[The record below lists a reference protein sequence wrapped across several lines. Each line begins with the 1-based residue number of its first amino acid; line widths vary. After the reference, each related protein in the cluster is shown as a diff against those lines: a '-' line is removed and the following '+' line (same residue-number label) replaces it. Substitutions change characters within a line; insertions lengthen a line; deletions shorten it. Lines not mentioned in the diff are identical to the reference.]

1 MITSPF
7 LYQSSTLSKLSL
19 FKRLDIPHVA
29 ADEGM
34 ILYNLIRVFAVE
46 KLRLKKNYY
55 KRMLILNPDNIGQ
68 IRSKQVN
75 DGSIF
80 SVFKKY
86 FDLLGYTNASTLS
99 KMICVLKTEWMNSLF
114 SFLNQRSKKY
124 LSSQLDPE
132 VWGRFCD
139 LGSLVGYPKQE
150 GRIFKQDIPMWLT
163 NKGACSGFAYT
174 KDRLKNVYSKI
185 LGSIHLNSEKPQF
198 KDFNAWLFARY
209 TWMNEGSNKHSSLQV
224 DDEYIRTKLGVAL
237 SLDDTDLW
245 NLISEKC
252 ILEDGLKIFVKNDEK
267 GLKGRYVCNAPIGLY
282 LVQKYYI
289 DWIISH
295 TPTKTPKLTLFQ
307 EPGYIIQVVRNL
319 FNSLKILVPIDFDA
333 FDTKI
338 EYIFWDA
345 LNEWIIERCPP
356 EISRLSSY
364 FTSFIGRI
372 SIYDENNKRVGI
384 WTRGL
389 PSGLY
394 ATAFVGSL
402 FNLTMQELISEDT
415 GLFDPTAAQGD
426 DGIICTT
433 RETMSLFG
441 DSSEVY
447 LARIQLEFN
456 KVCAVV
462 NENKNWIVLS
472 EVKPAVEYLKM
483 VITPFS
489 VEQYPARVF
498 SSIAWN
504 YPSNKPLSTY
514 EKLISL
520 ANLWKEFFDRSH
532 SYYENEMVSDIHG
545 MLMNKFNWSKDL
557 IRKWI
562 HTPVAVGGFGL
573 VPLDL
578 STRFVYRSNSK
589 KLKAKGLIY
598 PRYPFMH
605 SSIWK
610 IDNIVIDLK
619 AILDSSKHS
628 PKTLES
634 LSRNRPPKW
643 GDFVEYVRYSQGL
656 ENKLTDIPA
665 VRDNFGNIPFRILG
679 YSDLYIIKN
688 IGGFDFRGIT
698 KDYLSCLLLMLR
710 TFRSFRQVELSV
722 QLWK

>member
-1 MITSPF
+1 MP
-7 LYQSSTLSKLSL
+7 
-19 FKRLDIPHVA
+19 
-29 ADEGM
+29 ADEGV

-55 KRMLILNPDNIGQ
+55 KRMLILNPENIGQ

-86 FDLLGYTNASTLS
+86 FELLGYNNSSTLA

-114 SFLNQRSKKY
+114 SFINQRSKKY

-132 VWGRFCD
+132 VWDRFCD
-139 LGSLVGYPKQE
+139 LGSLVGYPKQD
-150 GRIFKQDIPMWLT
+150 GRVFKQDIPKWLT
-163 NKGACSGFAYT
+163 NKGARSGFSFT
-174 KDRLKNVYSKI
+174 KDRLKKVYSKI
-185 LGSIHLNSEKPQF
+185 LGSIHLSSEKPQF
-198 KDFNAWLFARY
+198 KSFNDWLFARY
-209 TWMNEGSNKHSSLQV
+209 TWLNEGANKHSNLIV

-237 SLDDTDLW
+237 SLDDSDLW
-245 NLISEKC
+245 NLISEKS

-289 DWIISH
+289 DWIIAH
-295 TPTKTPKLTLFQ
+295 TPTKTSKLTLFQ
-307 EPGYIIQVVRNL
+307 EPGSIIKVVRRL
-319 FNSLKILVPIDFDA
+319 FASLAILVPIDFEA
-333 FDTKI
+333 FDTTI
-338 EYIFWDA
+338 EYIWWDA
-345 LNEWIIERCPP
+345 LNEWIFDYCPV

-372 SIYDENNKRVGI
+372 GIYDENNERKGT

-402 FNLTMQELISEDT
+402 FNLSMQEIISEDS
-415 GLFDPTAAQGD
+415 GLFESVAAQGD
-426 DGIICTT
+426 DGIIATT
-433 RETMSLFG
+433 REIMNLFG
-441 DSSEVY
+441 DSSEHY
-447 LARIQLEFN
+447 LARIQVEFD
-456 KVCAVV
+456 KLCTVV
-462 NENKNWIVLS
+462 NADKNWIVLN
-472 EVKPAVEYLKM
+472 ETKPVVEYLKM
-483 VITPFS
+483 LITPYS

-504 YPSNKPLSTY
+504 YPSNKPLTTY

-532 SYYENEMVSDIHG
+532 IFIESEMVNDIQG
-545 MLMNKFNWSKDL
+545 LLLNKFSWSKTL
-557 IRKWI
+557 VTKWI

-578 STRFVYRSNSK
+578 TTRFVFRSVST
-589 KLKAKGLIY
+589 KLKAKGLLFS
-598 PRYPFMH
+598 RYPFTH

-610 IDNIVIDLK
+610 IDNISLDLK
-619 AILDSSKHS
+619 SILDSSKHN
-628 PKTLES
+628 PKTLEA
-634 LSRNRPPKW
+634 LSRNRPPSW
-643 GDFVEYVRYSQGL
+643 SDFVEYVRYSQGL
-656 ENKLTDIPA
+656 ENHLTDVPT

-679 YSDLYIIKN
+679 YSDLFIMQN

-698 KDYLSCLLLMLR
+698 RDYLTCLLLMLR
-710 TFRSFRQVELSV
+710 TFRSFRQTEVSV